1 MSERADQKLGTWGQT
16 CGIGE
21 QRAVFWGRTNV
32 KEGCISVRARTR
44 KRALWGKAEPEYN
57 EWIYENGKFTEISA
71 ASLPTGVR
79 EAVTFF

>member
-1 MSERADQKLGTWGQT
+1 MSGLTKNSGRWVGTDMWNWGA
-16 CGIGE
+16 
-21 QRAVFWGRTNV
+21 AVFWGRTNV